1 MVNVRVEA
9 DPIQPSNNGQDASMA
24 NTSFNTSSVQGQGID
39 YNHPLFLSPSD
50 VSGISII
57 SFQLLGV
64 ENYTLWHRSIRL
76 ALLVPRDSYEMGKQM
91 DDDDVVVDL
100 ESPSPKK
107 RKITDEVKFNIKIEI
122 ENGSIMKSTI
132 RYSFVAPGVIGRGRG

>member
-24 NTSFNTSSVQGQGID
+24 TTSFNTSSLQGQGID

-50 VSGISII
+50 VSGINII

-64 ENYTLWHRSIRL
+64 ENYTLWYRSIRL
-76 ALLVPRDSYEMGKQM
+76 ALLGRNKVGLVYGTCRKEMYGEELWGQ
-91 DDDDVVVDL
+91 
-100 ESPSPKK
+100 
-107 RKITDEVKFNIKIEI
+107 
-122 ENGSIMKSTI
+122 
-132 RYSFVAPGVIGRGRG
+132 